1 MEISKQILLLCLGV
15 VSFHHLEIRNAMNK
29 IKVLLADDH
38 PVVMGGFA
46 MALAG
51 FGVEVVGQARTPAE
65 AVEAYQSLAPDVAIL
80 DMRFGEQMTGLDA
93 ARQILAVAPKAHII
107 FLTQFDQD
115 ALVKEAYRIGA
126 RALVTKDCDPA
137 ELFTAVQRAA
147 QGELYFMPA
156 IAERLASLS
165 VLGEQSP
172 QALLD
177 ERSLEIFKL
186 MAEGLTN
193 AEIAEKLGVSS
204 KTISNSSQAIK
215 DKLGV
220 ERAAD
225 ITRLAVRHGVLQ
237 A

>member
-1 MEISKQILLLCLGV
+1 MEISKQFLLLGLSVIC
-15 VSFHHLEIRNAMNK
+15 FHYLEIGNAMEK

-51 FGVEVVGQARTPAE
+51 FGIDVVGQARTPAE
-65 AVEAYQSLAPDVAIL
+65 AVEAYHALAPDVAIL
-80 DMRFGEQMTGLDA
+80 DMRFGEQMTGMDV
-93 ARQILAVAPKAHII
+93 ARQILATAPQARIV

-137 ELFTAVQRAA
+137 ELVSAVQRAA
-147 QGELYFMPA
+147 RGELYFMPA

>member
-1 MEISKQILLLCLGV
+1 MDKT
-15 VSFHHLEIRNAMNK
+15 
-29 IKVLLADDH
+29 KVLLADDH

-51 FGVEVVGQARTPAE
+51 FGIDVVGQARTPAE
-65 AVEAYQSLAPDVAIL
+65 AVQLYQELAPDVAIL
-80 DMRFGEQMTGLDA
+80 DMRFGEQMTGLDV
-93 ARQILAVAPKAHII
+93 AREILAGDPKARII

-137 ELFTAVQRAA
+137 ELASAVQRAR

-172 QALLD
+172 QA
-177 ERSLEIFKL
+177 
-186 MAEGLTN
+186 
-193 AEIAEKLGVSS
+193 
-204 KTISNSSQAIK
+204 
-215 DKLGV
+215 
-220 ERAAD
+220 
-225 ITRLAVRHGVLQ
+225 
-237 A
+237 

>member
-1 MEISKQILLLCLGV
+1 ME
-15 VSFHHLEIRNAMNK
+15 K

-38 PVVMGGFA
+38 PIVMEGFA
-46 MALAG
+46 MSLAG
-51 FGVEVVGQARTPAE
+51 HGMEVVGQVRTAEE
-65 AVEAYQSLAPDVAIL
+65 AVSAYQTLAPDVAIL
-80 DMRFGEQMTGLDA
+80 DIRFGEQLTGLDV
-93 ARQILAVAPKAHII
+93 ARQILAADPKARII

-137 ELFTAVQRAA
+137 ELAGAVQRAR

-177 ERSLEIFKL
+177 ERSLEIFRL

-193 AEIAEKLGVSS
+193 AEIAERLGVSS

-225 ITRLAVRHGVLQ
+225 ITRLAVRHGLLQ

>member
-1 MEISKQILLLCLGV
+1 
-15 VSFHHLEIRNAMNK
+15 MNK
-29 IKVLLADDH
+29 IKVMLADDH

-51 FGVEVVGQARTPAE
+51 FGVEVVGQVRTPAE
-65 AVEAYQSLAPDVAIL
+65 AVEAYQALVPDVAIL

-93 ARQILAVAPKAHII
+93 ARQILAVSPKAHII

-126 RALVTKDCDPA
+126 RALVTKDCDPS
-137 ELFTAVQRAA
+137 ELFSAVQRAA

-193 AEIAEKLGVSS
+193 AEIADKLGVSS

>member
-1 MEISKQILLLCLGV
+1 MD
-15 VSFHHLEIRNAMNK
+15 K

-46 MALAG
+46 MALGG
-51 FGVEVVGQARTPAE
+51 FGIDVVGQARTPAE
-65 AVEAYQSLAPDVAIL
+65 AVQAYQDLAPDVAIL
-80 DMRFGEQMTGLDA
+80 DIRFGEQLTGLDV
-93 ARQILAVAPKAHII
+93 ARQILAADPKARII

-137 ELFTAVQRAA
+137 ELAGAVQKARL
-147 QGELYFMPA
+147 GELYFMPA

-177 ERSLEIFKL
+177 ERSLEIFRL

-193 AEIAEKLGVSS
+193 AEIADRLGVSS

-225 ITRLAVRHGVLQ
+225 ITRLAVRHGLLQ

>member
-1 MEISKQILLLCLGV
+1 MEMRKQFLLLWLGV
-15 VSFHHLEIRNAMNK
+15 ISFHYLEIGNSMNK

-46 MALAG
+46 MALGG
-51 FGVEVVGQARTPAE
+51 FGIDVVGQARTPTE
-65 AVEAYQSLAPDVAIL
+65 AVDAYQALAPDVAIL
-80 DMRFGEQMTGLDA
+80 DIRFGEQLTGMDA
-93 ARQILAVAPKAHII
+93 AREILAKAPKANIV

-126 RALVTKDCDPA
+126 RALVTKDCDPS
-137 ELFTAVQRAA
+137 ELATAVQHAA
-147 QGELYFMPA
+147 QGKLYFMPA

-193 AEIAEKLGVSS
+193 AEIADRLGVSS

>member
-1 MEISKQILLLCLGV
+1 MD
-15 VSFHHLEIRNAMNK
+15 K

-51 FGVEVVGQARTPAE
+51 FGIEVVGQVKSPAE
-65 AVEAYQSLAPDVAIL
+65 AVAAYQALAPDVAIL

-93 ARQILAVAPKAHII
+93 ARQILAADPKARVI

-137 ELFTAVQRAA
+137 DLATAVQRARH
-147 QGELYFMPA
+147 GELYFMPA

-177 ERSLEIFKL
+177 ERALEIFRM

-193 AEIAEKLGVSS
+193 AEIAERLGVSS

-225 ITRLAVRHGVLQ
+225 ITRLAVRHGLLQ

>member
-1 MEISKQILLLCLGV
+1 MD
-15 VSFHHLEIRNAMNK
+15 K

-38 PVVMGGFA
+38 PVVMDGFA

-51 FGVEVVGQARTPAE
+51 FGIEVVGQARTPAE
-65 AVEAYQSLAPDVAIL
+65 AVEAYQAMAPDVAIL
-80 DMRFGEQMTGLDA
+80 DIRFGVQMTGLDA
-93 ARQILAVAPKAHII
+93 ARQILAAAPQARII

-115 ALVKEAYRIGA
+115 ALVKEVYRIGA
-126 RALVTKDCDPA
+126 RALVTKDCDPS
-137 ELFTAVQRAA
+137 ELAGAVRRAA
-147 QGELYFMPA
+147 RGELYFMPA

-193 AEIAEKLGVSS
+193 AEIADRLGVSS
-204 KTISNSSQAIK
+204 KTVSNSSQAIK
-215 DKLGV
+215 ERLGV

>member
-1 MEISKQILLLCLGV
+1 
-15 VSFHHLEIRNAMNK
+15 MNK
-29 IKVLLADDH
+29 IKVMLADDH

-51 FGVEVVGQARTPAE
+51 FGVEVVGQARTPTE
-65 AVEAYQSLAPDVAIL
+65 AVEAYQALAPDVAIL